1 MNIVI
6 DNEFKNLI
14 PPLTPEEFAGLKQ
27 SLMSEGCRD
36 PLVLW
41 GNILIDGHNRY
52 DICTRKNIPFTTV
65 QKEFAS
71 REDAILW
78 MIDNQE
84 ARRNLTA
91 YARGVLEERRISILQ
106 KQAKDNQAAAGGDK
120 KSEEFKKIA
129 LCEITQSDSASG
141 QRESSCDKPLKIDVK
156 KELAKRIGTGEQTA
170 SRILT
175 LNKRI
180 AQAIEEEKPI
190 AGRKPEEL
198 KAQLI
203 SGNVSINEAYQA
215 VKKEERQQLIQ
226 KQVEEIEQGNIEKP
240 TGLFDV
246 ISIDPP
252 WNYGTAFD
260 AAGRRVANPYPEMN
274 QEQLKALD
282 IPAKDNCVMFLWT
295 TQKFIWDAKE
305 LLDAWGFTYRAMLVW
320 DKEKIGMGDFI
331 RMQCEFC
338 LIGIK
343 GKPVFRD
350 EHGIRDIIR
359 EPRRE
364 HSRKPDAFYQLVN
377 SLCVGDKLDFF
388 SRERRE
394 GWACYGN
401 DTEKF

>member
-41 GNILIDGHNRY
+41 GDILIDGHNRY

-65 QKEFAS
+65 KKEFAS

-91 YARGVLEERRISILQ
+91 YARGVLEERRIAILQ
-106 KQAKDNQAAAGGDK
+106 KQAKANQAAAGGDK
-120 KSEEFKKIA
+120 KSEECKRTAF
-129 LCEITQSDSASG
+129 CEITKSDSASG
-141 QRESSCDKPLKIDVK
+141 KRESSCDKPSKIDVT

-252 WNYGTAFD
+252 WNYGTSFD
-260 AAGRRVANPYPEMN
+260 AAGRRVANPYPEMS
-274 QEQLKALD
+274 QEQLKNLE
-282 IPAKDNCVMFLWT
+282 IPAKENCVMFLWT

-388 SRERRE
+388 SREHRE
-394 GWACYGN
+394 GWSCYGN